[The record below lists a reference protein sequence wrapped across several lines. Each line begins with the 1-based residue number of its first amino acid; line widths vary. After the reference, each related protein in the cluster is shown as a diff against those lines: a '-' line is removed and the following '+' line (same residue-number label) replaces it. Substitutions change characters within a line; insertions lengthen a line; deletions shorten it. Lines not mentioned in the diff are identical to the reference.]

1 MRAALETEL
10 HKIWAHR
17 GPTAILLYPL
27 SLIYQAVARARSAKI
42 KPVELPV
49 PVVVVGNI
57 YVGGTGKTPITMQ
70 LCRELRAAGFS
81 PGVISRGMT
90 AESMSG
96 LLTPLL

>member
-49 PVVVVGNI
+49 PVVVVGLPA
-57 YVGGTGKTPITMQ
+57 VPP
-70 LCRELRAAGFS
+70 AGWDAS
-81 PGVISRGMT
+81 PVPWATSRF
-90 AESMSG
+90 
-96 LLTPLL
+96 